1 MKNVSCL
8 CFFCFFLFRCFFFYV
23 TNIWVIVTMYRTVCI
38 RAKWSINYKIGE
50 ITLSSLNAETLIT
63 HTVLPPET
71 TVVKIRRPIKFTM
84 MFTHIFLSIKNIYHK
99 SFGCNDSGGNGDSDD
114 DANEDGVA
122 GDVHNNDDGGEI
134 LFTPGTFL
142 FIAFS
147 IMIKMCMFFFRFS
160 FIRNPSFDIYNSFFN
175 CNCHCAVH
183 ANIVNL
189 RCSEPTEYV
198 FNQQNMNQFV
208 VCVLL
213 DAYIQLQ
220 SNFHFVW
227 PSKWQFLYTKPL
239 TTHFM

>member
-1 MKNVSCL
+1 
-8 CFFCFFLFRCFFFYV
+8 
-23 TNIWVIVTMYRTVCI
+23 
-38 RAKWSINYKIGE
+38 
-50 ITLSSLNAETLIT
+50 
-63 HTVLPPET
+63 
-71 TVVKIRRPIKFTM
+71 

-147 IMIKMCMFFFRFS
+147 IMTKMCMFFFVFRSFEIHPSTFIIHFS
-160 FIRNPSFDIYNSFFN
+160 IEIT
-175 CNCHCAVH
+175 VH
-183 ANIVNL
+183 ANIANL

-213 DAYIQLQ
+213 DAYI
-220 SNFHFVW
+220 
-227 PSKWQFLYTKPL
+227 
-239 TTHFM
+239 

>member
-1 MKNVSCL
+1 MFFFAS
-8 CFFCFFLFRCFFFYV
+8 FCFVVFFYV

-50 ITLSSLNAETLIT
+50 ITLSSLNAKTLIT

-114 DANEDGVA
+114 GANEDGVA

-147 IMIKMCMFFFRFS
+147 IMTEMCMFFFVFRSFEIHPSTFIIHFS
-160 FIRNPSFDIYNSFFN
+160 I
-175 CNCHCAVH
+175 A
-183 ANIVNL
+183 IVTVPYMQTSSTYDVLSQPNMYSINKIWINL
-189 RCSEPTEYV
+189 
-198 FNQQNMNQFV
+198 
-208 VCVLL
+208 
-213 DAYIQLQ
+213 
-220 SNFHFVW
+220 
-227 PSKWQFLYTKPL
+227 
-239 TTHFM
+239 